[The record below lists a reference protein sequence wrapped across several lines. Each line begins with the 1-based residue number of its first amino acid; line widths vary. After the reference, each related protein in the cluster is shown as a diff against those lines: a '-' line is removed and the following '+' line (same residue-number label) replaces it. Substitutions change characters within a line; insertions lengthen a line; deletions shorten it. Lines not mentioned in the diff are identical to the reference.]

1 MRHGPEPGESQAV
14 SIGGALAGFAQELRE
29 IRLDAPHSR
38 QCMSAALS
46 VALSVAIALVLHMDE
61 VWWAAISGFMS
72 SQATRPGSIRRSILR
87 IAGTAG
93 GAALALLAAP
103 FTLNDHAI
111 CDLFL
116 LITAWVAIYGVLSSR
131 YGYAWLFSGITAIM
145 VTLLAIIDPPSMYR
159 FAFFRTAEV
168 AIGCASAVLFA
179 LILGPDG
186 PPDEAPSRPGWS
198 DALDSGWPAALYALR
213 CGVAVMLL
221 PTMWSQLELPGVV
234 QMAVSVAAVM
244 AVPARSDGALTDGR
258 AVAAH
263 ALHRLIGCFLGGLA
277 GFLLLALPL
286 TQFLPWLIV
295 LAVGVW
301 IGTHIQAS
309 TRGVSYIGSQA
320 TVVYIVTLV
329 QGWGPPS
336 SILPGIDRFIGIL
349 CGVTI
354 LLLVSLLWWPF
365 DEAPHTATDPAVR

>member
-1 MRHGPEPGESQAV
+1 
-14 SIGGALAGFAQELRE
+14 
-29 IRLDAPHSR
+29 
-38 QCMSAALS
+38 
-46 VALSVAIALVLHMDE
+46 MDE

-72 SQATRPGSIRRSILR
+72 SQATRPGSIQRGILR
-87 IAGTAG
+87 IVGTAG

-103 FTLNDHAI
+103 FTLIDHVA

-116 LITAWVAIYGVLSSR
+116 LMAAWVGMYGMLSSCH
-131 YGYAWLFSGITAIM
+131 GYAWLFSGITAIM
-145 VTLLAIIDPPSMYR
+145 VTLLAITDPPSVFR

-168 AIGCASAVLFA
+168 AIGCASAVFLA

-186 PPDEAPSRPGWS
+186 PPDEAPPRPGWS
-198 DALDSGWPAALYALR
+198 DVLGSGWPAALHALR

-221 PTMWSQLELPGVV
+221 PTISSQIELPGVV

-244 AVPARSDGALTDGR
+244 AVPARSDEAMTDGR
-258 AVAAH
+258 MIAGH
-263 ALHRLIGCFLGGLA
+263 ALHRLIGCLLGGVVGL
-277 GFLLLALPL
+277 LLLALPL
-286 TQFLPWLIV
+286 TQFLPWLIT
-295 LAVGVW
+295 LAAGVW

-309 TRGVSYIGSQA
+309 TRGVGYIGTQA

-354 LLLVSLLWWPF
+354 LLLASLLWWPGKT
-365 DEAPHTATDPAVR
+365 PTPADAAAH